1 VGLEDA
7 LEGLGR
13 RTLAG
18 ATATG
23 RHSHGGGRG
32 VSGGSGV
39 FRHFV

>member
-7 LEGLGR
+7 LEGLGGGA
-13 RTLAG
+13 LAG

-23 RHSHGGGRG
+23 RHGGGGG
-32 VSGGSGV
+32 VSGGGGV

>member
-1 VGLEDA
+1 VRLEDA

-23 RHSHGGGRG
+23 GHSGGNR
-32 VSGGSGV
+32 VSGGGSV